1 MALRVRLRNSVKLVL
16 LLPALFFGSAAHAS
30 TDFLHIQDASQI
42 KWQITAQNRVY
53 LRNLHEFDPS
63 YLACCYN
70 YWFDASTD
78 AGKSFLSVLLA
89 KAAAAKS
96 IHIGVVDKTI
106 VSEVNYVGDW

>member
-1 MALRVRLRNSVKLVL
+1 MGLKLPRRIRIKML
-16 LLPALFFGSAAHAS
+16 FLLPVLFLGSAAQAS
-30 TDFLHIQDASQI
+30 DFLQIPDASQI

-53 LRNLHEFDPS
+53 LRNLSDFDS
-63 YLACCYN
+63 TYLACCYN